1 MRSSVIAIVPN
12 LNTSFKIA
20 GSGDPVGKVVLDHN
34 AGITGVLGEKPRMLP
49 LQVHVRSAQGKEHPY
64 TIELVQDPFLS
75 PILLQMALFSA
86 VDGTERA
93 VGPASYR
100 VRGAVEFSDGLPALR
115 LDNMYSAPSMTSYQL
130 ATSAAI
136 TLAFLMQS
144 GSASV
149 DVSNI
154 HLEIDSE
161 AGEKSLEIDRV
172 WADRTRV
179 RPGES
184 VRFSAALRG
193 RDGKETVRSVDYRV
207 PSGISP
213 GELNITFSD
222 ANSLNFAEW
231 QTIAGGGR
239 PGDLAGLVR
248 AINRLRRNDQL
259 YVRLW
264 RTGQAVH
271 VNMEQ
276 LPEPPASVAGVLS
289 LPNAAGGRNAHDL
302 QSVIEELE
310 IGGLG
315 SVVEGGLSM
324 KVTITE

>member
-1 MRSSVIAIVPN
+1 
-12 LNTSFKIA
+12 
-20 GSGDPVGKVVLDHN
+20 
-34 AGITGVLGEKPRMLP
+34 
-49 LQVHVRSAQGKEHPY
+49 
-64 TIELVQDPFLS
+64 
-75 PILLQMALFSA
+75 

-93 VGPASYR
+93 IGPASYR
-100 VRGAVEFSDGLPALR
+100 VRGAVEFAGGLPALR

-136 TLAFLMQS
+136 MLAFLMQS
-144 GSASV
+144 GPGNV

-154 HLEIDSE
+154 HLEIDSA

-172 WADRTRV
+172 WADRTRA

-207 PSGISP
+207 PSGMQP

-239 PGDLAGLVR
+239 PGDLAALVR

-264 RTGQAVH
+264 RQGQAVR

-276 LPEPPASVAGVLS
+276 LPAPPASVAGVLS

-310 IGGLG
+310 IDGLG
-315 SVVEGGLSM
+315 NVVEGSLSM
-324 KVTITE
+324 KVAITE